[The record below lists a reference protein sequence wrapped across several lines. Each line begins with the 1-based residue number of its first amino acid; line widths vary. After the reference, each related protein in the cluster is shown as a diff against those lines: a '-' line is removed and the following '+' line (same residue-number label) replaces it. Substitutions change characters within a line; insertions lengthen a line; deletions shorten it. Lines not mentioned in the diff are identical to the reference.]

1 MADDVFDAADQGGE
15 TEGKTDDNPVNALVG
30 EDKKFKTVEDLAKSK
45 LEADAFIE
53 QLKEENK
60 VALEELKKYQGQEDN
75 SAKVQELL
83 EAVKAAGQQQDS
95 EGDNQLTD
103 EALSEK
109 IREIMQGVSAEETAK
124 RNRAKGNE
132 LVLRKVG
139 GDVEA
144 AKLFVAERAK
154 ELGLK
159 PSALAELS
167 EISPQ
172 AFAKLID
179 ANTSASSSGSTNLQ
193 HSNPRA
199 MESHA
204 TIETV
209 DGHHTKAYYD
219 RVRKEM
225 GTVKYLQ
232 DRKLQK
238 RYLDDAMA
246 LGDRF
251 NTN

>member
-1 MADDVFDAADQGGE
+1 MADVFETADQGGE
-15 TEGKTDDNPVNALVG
+15 QESEAGTLAELVG
-30 EDKKFKTVEDLAKSK
+30 EDKKFKTVEDLAKGK

-53 QLKEENK
+53 KLKEENAM
-60 VALEELKKYQGQEDN
+60 ALDELKKYQGEQDN
-75 SAKVQELL
+75 SAKVAELL
-83 EAVKAAGQQQDS
+83 ETVKSMSQQQDS
-95 EGDNQLTD
+95 EGTNQFSD

-109 IREIMQGVSAEETAK
+109 IREIMQGVSAEQTAK
-124 RNRAKGNE
+124 LNREKGNE
-132 LVLRKVG
+132 LVLAKVG

-167 EISPQ
+167 EISPA

-179 ANTSASSSGSTNLQ
+179 AKSAGSSGTVNLQ
-193 HSNPRA
+193 HSNTRA
-199 MESHA
+199 MEAHA
-204 TIETV
+204 DVESI

-219 RVRKEM
+219 RMRKEM

-232 DRKLQK
+232 DRRMQNQ
-238 RYLDDAMA
+238 YLKDAMA
-246 LGDRF
+246 LGERF
-251 NTN
+251 NPNQ

>member
-1 MADDVFDAADQGGE
+1 MADDVFDAADQGGGS
-15 TEGKTDDNPVNALVG
+15 EGNKEDNPLNALVG
-30 EDKKFKTVEDLAKSK
+30 ENKKFKSVEDLAKSK

-60 VALEELKKYQGQEDN
+60 VALDELKKYQGMEDN

-83 EAVKAAGQQQDS
+83 DAVKAAGQQQDS
-95 EGDNQLTD
+95 DGDNQLTD

-132 LVLRKVG
+132 LVLQKVG

-179 ANTSASSSGSTNLQ
+179 ANSSANSSGSVNLQ

-199 MESHA
+199 MGSQA
-204 TIETV
+204 NLETV

-238 RYLDDAMA
+238 RYLDDALA
-246 LGDRF
+246 LGERF
-251 NTN
+251 NTT